1 MKMTSQARVAQVEHL
16 GDLRLRLTFTDGLV
30 RELDFENAL
39 SEGLFDQ
46 LREPS
51 YFSRVAIDSTSGTV
65 TWPNEIDF
73 DPDVLHGDHPP
84 ASGQGPRL
92 ISEHHLR
99 ATG

>member
-1 MKMTSQARVAQVEHL
+1 MTSLARVAQVEPL

-30 RELDFENAL
+30 RELDFEDAL
-39 SEGLFDQ
+39 SGSLFDQ

-51 YFSRVAIDSTSGTV
+51 YFSQVTVDPTTGTV

-84 ASGQGPRL
+84 ASGRGPRL
-92 ISEHHLR
+92 ISEHHQR
-99 ATG
+99 AAG

>member
-1 MKMTSQARVAQVEHL
+1 MASLARVAQVEPL

-30 RELDFENAL
+30 RELDFEGAL
-39 SEGLFDQ
+39 SGSLFDQ

-51 YFSRVAIDSTSGTV
+51 YFSQVAVDPTTGTV
-65 TWPNEIDF
+65 TWPNNIDF

>member
-1 MKMTSQARVAQVEHL
+1 MASLPRVAQVEHL

-30 RELDFENAL
+30 RDLDFEDAL
-39 SEGLFDQ
+39 SERLFDQ
-46 LREPS
+46 LREPA
-51 YFSRVAIDSTSGTV
+51 YFSQVAIDPIAGTV
-65 TWPNEIDF
+65 TWPNGIDF

-84 ASGQGPRL
+84 ANGQGPRL

>member
-1 MKMTSQARVAQVEHL
+1 MTSLARVAQVQPL
-16 GDLRLRLTFTDGLV
+16 GDFRLRLTFTDGLV
-30 RELDFENAL
+30 RELDFNCAL
-39 SEGLFDQ
+39 NGSLFDE

-51 YFSRVAIDSTSGTV
+51 YFSQVAVDPTTGAIA
-65 TWPNEIDF
+65 WPNNIDF
-73 DPDVLHGDHPP
+73 YPDVLHGDHPP

>member
-1 MKMTSQARVAQVEHL
+1 MASLPRVTQVEHL
-16 GDLRLRLTFTDGLV
+16 GDLRLRLTFSDGLV
-30 RELDFENAL
+30 RELDFEDAL
-39 SEGLFDQ
+39 NGILFEQ

-51 YFSRVAIDSTSGTV
+51 FFSQVAIDPIAGTV
-65 TWPNEIDF
+65 RWPNGIDF

-84 ASGQGPRL
+84 AGGQGARL

>member
-1 MKMTSQARVAQVEHL
+1 MEMTTLARVAEVEHL

-30 RELDFENAL
+30 RELDFGDAL
-39 SEGLFDQ
+39 SESFFDN
-46 LREPS
+46 LRDPA
-51 YFSRVAIDSTSGTV
+51 YFSQVVVDPITGTI
-65 TWPNEIDF
+65 TWPNAIDF

-92 ISEHHLR
+92 VSEHHLR

>member
-1 MKMTSQARVAQVEHL
+1 MTLLALVAQVEYL
-16 GDLRLRLTFTDGLV
+16 GELRLRLTFSDGLV
-30 RELDFENAL
+30 RELDFQDAL
-39 SEGLFDQ
+39 SGSLFDR

-51 YFSRVAIDSTSGTV
+51 YFSQVAVDPTTGTV

-92 ISEHHLR
+92 ISERHLR

>member
-1 MKMTSQARVAQVEHL
+1 MASLARVAEVEYF

-30 RELDFENAL
+30 REIDFGDAL
-39 SEGLFDQ
+39 NEGFFEQ
-46 LREPS
+46 LRDPS
-51 YFSRVAIDSTSGTV
+51 YFSQAAIDSTTGTV
-65 TWPNEIDF
+65 TWPNGIDF

-92 ISEHHLR
+92 ISEHHRR